1 MVVWEYFNLHEYQGW
16 SSPLPHLF
24 RGYKNLSQYVTEMM
38 RKVLR
43 KFILKAFH
51 LLSHTASPPF
61 GPIVLI
67 FWKRCLN
74 PHIQRTMVYTSF
86 WINFNF
92 TLEVSYCKDMSSWSR
107 LHDSWEWA
115 CMAHQT
121 EYCSNYPG
129 IGLLIHI
136 TWKITGNQHIN
147 FFLINNIKPYFYI
160 KLS

>member
-1 MVVWEYFNLHEYQGW
+1 MVVWEYFKLHEYQGW

-67 FWKRCLN
+67 FWKDASIHTYRELWFIYLFRSISISHWKSVTVRTCHHGQDSLTAGNGRAWHIRLN
-74 PHIQRTMVYTSF
+74 TVAT
-86 WINFNF
+86 
-92 TLEVSYCKDMSSWSR
+92 TL
-107 LHDSWEWA
+107 A
-115 CMAHQT
+115 
-121 EYCSNYPG
+121 
-129 IGLLIHI
+129 
-136 TWKITGNQHIN
+136 
-147 FFLINNIKPYFYI
+147 
-160 KLS
+160 